1 MNSKMKKRLSW
12 INPTDQKQAEWLAK
26 YLAKK
31 LGNTKSIN
39 GSYLTPQQSVEEFL
53 LIATSWPEDSSSRE
67 RCRNLKAAWNSWKK
81 RKQTKNKVVEGT
93 YTISLTAR
101 KELERLAKREKCS
114 LSHVIETT
122 LLNAKNIERQTKE
135 LQRILENARLETAI
149 DTNYIRMLFNKDV
162 FIKQLDSLL
171 QQKRIEDL
179 EEENRLLREQ
189 LINMVPIRNMPIFI

>member
-1 MNSKMKKRLSW
+1 MQKRLNW
-12 INPTDQKQAEWLAK
+12 INPTDQKQAEWLVK

-31 LGNTKSIN
+31 LGNTESIN
-39 GSYLTPQQSVEEFL
+39 GSNLPPQQSVEEFL
-53 LIATSWPEDSSSRE
+53 LIATNWPEDSSSRE

-135 LQRILENARLETAI
+135 LQRIIENARLGTAI
-149 DTNYIRMLFNKDV
+149 DTNYIRILFNKDV
-162 FIKQLDSLL
+162 FIKQLDSTTL
-171 QQKRIEDL
+171 QHEIDELKSRLSELQANQQ
-179 EEENRLLREQ
+179 EEEPWSSLM
-189 LINMVPIRNMPIFI
+189 IK

>member
-26 YLAKK
+26 YIAKK
-31 LGNTKSIN
+31 QGNTKSIN
-39 GSYLTPQQSVEEFL
+39 GSYLLPQQSVEEFL

-93 YTISLTAR
+93 YTISITAR

-114 LSHVIETT
+114 LSHVVETT

-135 LQRILENARLETAI
+135 LQRIIENARPGTRI
-149 DTNYIRMLFNKDV
+149 DTNYICMLFNKDV
-162 FIKQLDSLL
+162 FLKKLDSTTLQHEIYEL
-171 QQKRIEDL
+171 KQRLSELQANQQKEYPL
-179 EEENRLLREQ
+179 
-189 LINMVPIRNMPIFI
+189 

>member
-1 MNSKMKKRLSW
+1 MKKRLSW

-26 YLAKK
+26 YIAKK
-31 LGNTKSIN
+31 QGNTKSIN
-39 GSYLTPQQSVEEFL
+39 GSYRPPQQSVEEFL

-67 RCRNLKAAWNSWKK
+67 QCRNLKAAWNSWKK

-93 YTISLTAR
+93 YTISITAR

-114 LSHVIETT
+114 LSHVVETT

-135 LQRILENARLETAI
+135 LQRIIENERLETAI